1 MLRQGTQVLNDP
13 TVAVQNISKTYRI
26 YSNGSS
32 RSLFPNR
39 FKSEVQAVKKVSFV
53 AHKGESVG
61 ILGKNGSGKSTLLS
75 MIAGNE
81 APTSGSV
88 RVSSP
93 PALLSISAALQPHLS
108 GRSNVRLGLLAMG
121 LDKDEVADLVDP
133 VCEWAN
139 LKSAIDRPL
148 NTYSSGMKSRLKFS
162 ISTAVH
168 RDILLIDEA
177 LSAGDATF
185 AEKAK
190 ARMDAFLEQSGTV
203 FFVSHGAGEI
213 RRQCNRALW
222 MNEGEL
228 VADGEVREI
237 TSAYRAFS
245 KFLAEENT
253 EKCDKIIARMRKAFP
268 PQKVLFDDQVARLL
282 DKSGAVHTH
291 SK

>member
-1 MLRQGTQVLNDP
+1 MLNDP
-13 TVAVQNISKTYRI
+13 TVAVQNLSKTYRI

-39 FKSEVQAVKKVSFV
+39 FKSEVHAVKKVSFV
-53 AHKGESVG
+53 AYKGESVG
-61 ILGKNGSGKSTLLS
+61 VLGKNGSGKSTLLS

-121 LDKDEVADLVDP
+121 LSKDEVAEMIEP
-133 VCEWAN
+133 VCSWAN
-139 LKSAIDRPL
+139 LNSAIDRPL

-190 ARMDAFLEQSGTV
+190 ERMDAFLAEAGTV

-213 RRQCNRALW
+213 RKQCNRALW

-228 VADGEVREI
+228 IADGDVEEI

-245 KFLAEENT
+245 KFLAEEND
-253 EKCDKIIARMRKAFP
+253 EKCQKIIARMQKVFP
-268 PQKVLFDDQVARLL
+268 PQIVLFDDQVARLL
-282 DKSGAVHTH
+282 DNSGSLRAP
-291 SK
+291 SN